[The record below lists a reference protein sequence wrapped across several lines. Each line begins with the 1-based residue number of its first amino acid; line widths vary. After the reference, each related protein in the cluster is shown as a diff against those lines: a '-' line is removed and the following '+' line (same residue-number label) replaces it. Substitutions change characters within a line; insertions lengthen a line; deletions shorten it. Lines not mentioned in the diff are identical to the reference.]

1 VQDCQVCGRR
11 FDALGFQ
18 VVVPELA
25 RGFDRVECA
34 QSART
39 LAPPENRIAAAP
51 LVALVEPVG
60 PAPAARARTPLRPL
74 ATPVAT
80 LGLLAAGTAAAA
92 LLWVHALDTE
102 PAPFDFARAA
112 TPPATAQETV
122 EAHVQP
128 VPVTG
133 SGPIAGVLRER
144 TAPVSVP
151 AVPVAVREP
160 SDGSTA
166 RPARRDSGRSRHP
179 LARPTASA
187 KPTSAAKTTGK
198 DHVKRGKGHYKHG
211 ESNGIHTAGHGGANG
226 GGHGHGKGHGKH

>member
-11 FDALGFQ
+11 FDPLGFQ

-34 QSART
+34 RSARA

-60 PAPAARARTPLRPL
+60 LAAGAAPSTPLRPL
-74 ATPVAT
+74 ALPVAT

-92 LLWVHALDTE
+92 LLWVRVLDTDS
-102 PAPFDFARAA
+102 AGFDFARAA
-112 TPPATAQETV
+112 TPPAAAQETV
-122 EAHVQP
+122 EAHLQP
-128 VPVTG
+128 LPLTG
-133 SGPIAGVLRER
+133 AGPIAGVLSER
-144 TAPVSVP
+144 TAPGSVP
-151 AVPVAVREP
+151 AVPVAVRGP
-160 SDGSTA
+160 SDGSNA
-166 RPARRDSGRSRHP
+166 RPARHDSGGSRRSSAP
-179 LARPTASA
+179 PSAPA

-198 DHVKRGKGHYKHG
+198 GHVKRGKGHYKHG
-211 ESNGIHTAGHGGANG
+211 ESNGIHTAGHGGGNG